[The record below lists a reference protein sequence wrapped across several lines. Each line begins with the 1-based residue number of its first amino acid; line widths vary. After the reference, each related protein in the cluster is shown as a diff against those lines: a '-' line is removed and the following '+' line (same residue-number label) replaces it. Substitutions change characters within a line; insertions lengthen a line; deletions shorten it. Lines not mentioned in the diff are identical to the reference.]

1 MTLNPEQFQRI
12 LEAAIMV
19 AGRPLTLA
27 DLQKLFDEADQPTT
41 KDIRAAL
48 EALQERYADHGIE
61 LRELASGYQFQAR
74 VELSPW
80 LSRLWE
86 ERPPRYSRA
95 VLETLALIAYR
106 QPITR
111 AEIEEI
117 RGVTVSSHIVKTLQ
131 DREWIRIIG
140 YRDVPGK
147 PALYATTKSFLD
159 HLNLKSLEE
168 LPALSDLQD
177 MESQEEKLN
186 VQLELAAAPM
196 EAEGEAATNET
207 TENLTDTLESEA
219 TTESDTEDQAAT
231 VETTD
236 SETLLTAEDTE
247 SQLDSES
254 PESISLSVETE
265 DFSEMT
271 FSDETEEQEN
281 FSDAEHEVHATETD
295 DLSDL
300 NESETHEDFSNIEHE
315 AHSEESAMS
324 EAETTSQAEQS
335 SAELDELHKTTQPE
349 THEEN
354 QLRHKEFSE
363 SEQ

>member
-41 KDIRAAL
+41 KDIHAAL
-48 EALQERYADHGIE
+48 IVLQERYADHGIE

-86 ERPPRYSRA
+86 ERAPRYSRA

-131 DREWIRIIG
+131 DREWIRVIG
-140 YRDVPGK
+140 HRDVPGK
-147 PALYATTKSFLD
+147 PALFATTKSFLD
-159 HLNLKSLEE
+159 HLNVKSLEE

-186 VQLELAAAPM
+186 VQLELAAAP
-196 EAEGEAATNET
+196 NET
-207 TENLTDTLESEA
+207 ENATDDAINTDTENQ
-219 TTESDTEDQAAT
+219 TED
-231 VETTD
+231 ETN
-236 SETLLTAEDTE
+236 A
-247 SQLDSES
+247 
-254 PESISLSVETE
+254 IA
-265 DFSEMT
+265 
-271 FSDETEEQEN
+271 
-281 FSDAEHEVHATETD
+281 SDAEHGIPSTESPSDEAENFTQTNEVTLHDDETLEQTDLSEAEHEAHATETE
-295 DLSDL
+295 DLSYSD
-300 NESETHEDFSNIEHE
+300 EMKVQEDFSNVEHE
-315 AHSEESAMS
+315 AHSEESAINES
-324 EAETTSQAEQS
+324 ATTIQAEQP
-335 SAELDELHKTTQPE
+335 SAELDEQELTHQPD

-354 QLRHKEFSE
+354 QLRHEEFSE
-363 SEQ
+363 SE